1 MLAPTLQEVVRA
13 HQRLAPF
20 IRLTPVLTSR
30 SVDRLTGLHVHFKT
44 ENFQKT
50 GSFKA
55 RGALNGILT
64 LMERKPN
71 IKGVVTHSTGNHG
84 LALAWAAQQ
93 ANLPC
98 AVVIPCNTP
107 AVKVEAVR
115 DFGAEVHLSRVDIED
130 RHTLC
135 EKISNE
141 RQFEIIAPFDN
152 VDVIAG
158 QGTIGLEFM
167 EQVPKLDAVI
177 VPVGGGGLAAGISL
191 ATKMV
196 SPNTKVYMVEPMGKE
211 LGKSM
216 KAGRR
221 LWEGPLARVNT
232 IADSIARQQL
242 GEITWPIVLKNA
254 ENDVLSVTDQEI
266 IDGMK
271 FAFQTLKLVIESAS
285 ATGLTALLNHK
296 FQQLGTPATNVG
308 VILCGGNVDLD
319 LLPWQQQSSSSS
331 SSK

>member
-1 MLAPTLQEVVRA
+1 MLEPTLREVLRA
-13 HQRLAPF
+13 HERILPF
-20 IRLTPVLTSR
+20 IRRTPIFSSR
-30 SVDRLTGLHVHFKT
+30 TVDRLTGLTVHFKT

-64 LMERKPN
+64 LLERKPT

-93 ANLPC
+93 IKLPC
-98 AVVIPCNTP
+98 SVVVPCNTP
-107 AVKVEAVR
+107 AVKVEAVKAY
-115 DFGAEVHLSRVDIED
+115 GANVQLCQIDIQD

-135 EKISNE
+135 EKIADE
-141 RQFEIIAPFDN
+141 KQFEIIAPFDN

-158 QGTIGLEFM
+158 QGTIGIELM
-167 EQVPKLDAVI
+167 QQVPELEAVI

-191 ATKMV
+191 ATKLV
-196 SPNTKVYMVEPMGKE
+196 SPKTKVYMVEPLGKE

-221 LWEGPLARVNT
+221 MWEGPPARVNT

-242 GEITWPIVLKNA
+242 GEITWPIVLKYA

-266 IDGMK
+266 IEGMK
-271 FAFQTLKLVIESAS
+271 FAFQTMKVVIESAS
-285 ATGLTALLNHK
+285 ATGLTALLQHK
-296 FQQLGTPATNVG
+296 FQHLHTSAQNVG

-319 LLPWQQQSSSSS
+319 QLPWQTNLSSN
-331 SSK
+331 KET